1 MFFNLSDD
9 DRNFEAGIGP
19 WRLSRDQIV
28 SKMLLRDTSLIKAD
42 TFDAIFKFDIE
53 ELK

>member
-9 DRNFEAGIGP
+9 DRNFEGGIGP